1 VQGLNRWLYRGRRPN
16 AVARVINGVW
26 ARLFATGRGP
36 ARVATLEVVGRRSG
50 NPVRLPVVIAD
61 LDGERYLVS
70 MLGEDTNW
78 VRNVRAAG
86 NKAVLLQGDRTPI
99 RLEEVAVERRAP
111 VIKRYCEVAPGG
123 RPHIPVDPGAPLS
136 AFEAIA
142 ARYPAFR
149 IMVAS

>member
-1 VQGLNRWLYRGRRPN
+1 MQGLNRWLYRGRRPN

-99 RLEEVAVERRAP
+99 RLEEVPVERRAP

-149 IMVAS
+149 IKVAS

>member
-1 VQGLNRWLYRGRRPN
+1 
-16 AVARVINGVW
+16 VINGVW
-26 ARLFATGRGP
+26 ARIFATGRGP
-36 ARVATLEVVGRRSG
+36 ARAATLEVVGRRSG

-86 NKAVLLQGDRTPI
+86 NHAVLLQGDRTRV
-99 RLEEVAVERRAP
+99 RLEEVPIDQRAP
-111 VIKRYCEVAPGG
+111 VIRRYCQVAPGG
-123 RPHIPVDPGAPLS
+123 RPHIPVDPAAPLS
-136 AFEAIA
+136 AFEAIS

-149 IMVAS
+149 IAVES